1 MFHGIVSV
9 ACDIELLILHLV
21 RILRYTLLVRSSSLS
36 ELLVLNPIIASLWI
50 GTELFTVRLDK
61 FEVGVLYA
69 DFASLDSNGKSLV
82 F

>member
-1 MFHGIVSV
+1 MCHGIVSV